1 MYIWFVGV
9 PDEPS
14 TELVAPTGTPPVEA
28 AASSTLIGHTL
39 GGRFTVVEQVG
50 RGGSGEVF
58 RAEQT
63 QLGRSA
69 VVKVLRRDVA
79 TTPNR
84 VERFLREARLAS
96 RLDHPYAAHIYAF
109 GAEEGDVLWIA
120 MEHVRGITLDELV
133 TKRGAMHAAVFAPLF
148 VRLCEVVHTAHELDI
163 VHRDIKGA
171 NVMVIER
178 AGQLLPKLLDFG
190 IAKSD
195 VSADSPGVDD
205 PELTAHGATL
215 GSPHYMSPEQ
225 WQRPMDVDARADIYA
240 LGVLAYRCLAGYLP
254 FHTRNRLELAAAHT
268 SAPVPPMPDFVPAV
282 LCDVVMRALE
292 KDPAAR
298 WQSAVAFAQAI
309 QHAAG
314 TKPTEA
320 VPIFDPTT
328 RDAWLRA
335 GPQPIADA
343 VAHLTS
349 AATTV
354 EADAALRELVAITC
368 RWLAVLALSGL
379 PPSAGT
385 GVDPRVR
392 EHARSIVGRDDG
404 APWLALARAAVA
416 ATLVPLPA
424 LAAALAGIEPL
435 ATLTDRLDD
444 PSRARN
450 AATLATDVAAAA
462 EALLVIEPLLAYQ
475 LVVGGPDGIAESWQG
490 PRRRDRDRVVVWG
503 APLAPGDVA
512 LLDAGGHVVARL
524 SPFAQVIAP
533 LPSAEPELFLVWRSG
548 RGPARL
554 VAAPWGFERD
564 DDQTGHLL
572 AALSTED
579 TETAQDDASERSP
592 YPGLAAYGVDDARHF
607 VGREREVEA
616 LANRLVRA
624 PLLAVLGPSGVG
636 KSSFIHAGLV
646 ARLADSH
653 RVLTMRPGR
662 HPMHA
667 LAAVSGDS
675 ADDARLVARLREL
688 GERAPRGLVLVI
700 DQLEELE
707 TLCVDPVER
716 TRFAATIAAAAE
728 GPSAPV
734 RVVATLRDDFA
745 TVIESEAPIRG
756 RFDVFVLAA
765 PSPEALRRIV
775 VEPARRANVTVDPRV
790 VDDMVA
796 EVAGRAASLP
806 LLSFTAAQLWQTRDR
821 AARKITYDAYRELG
835 GVAGA
840 LATYADEIYGN
851 LARRDQDTVRDL
863 FARLVAVDGT
873 RIPSPRRELEQLPGA
888 TGVLAHLIDA
898 RLLVVH
904 DDDGVLEIVHECL
917 AERWPRLA
925 RWRSEDAADRA
936 LLGDVRAAARRWLD
950 GQRSP
955 DLLGRGEA
963 LAELHRL
970 AARSTALT
978 DHERAFA
985 TESMRYQQRA
995 RRARRMLVAVVMAL
1009 LAGVA
1014 VVMAYLGIAAN
1025 DSRADAERNATRA
1038 SASAKLAEE
1047 RLTSSLVA
1055 QGKRELNDGRA
1066 MPALAYFGAAL
1077 KRGADTPGLRA
1088 MISIASRG
1096 WRDILVEHRQATNA
1110 IAGSPNGWIVAGDP
1124 AGALRFWS
1132 DTGEVQG
1139 TVETGLGSISM
1150 IDRLADDGVLVVGQH
1165 GVVQLDKAHQRVRG
1179 VALDA
1184 PAWMGRLGPGTDEVI
1199 TVQSGSIT
1207 VWGFDGTVRRKVP
1220 LGTAPDAYEPQISAD
1235 GHHALVGHGDVLEL
1249 VDLATLRRTPITKQ
1263 AAGAPYAA
1271 PTGTM
1276 FAYVDHERAVHLL
1289 SPSGT
1294 PIKTLKMVERPQT
1307 VVISAEGDRVG
1318 VVGDV
1323 EMRVYDARGEEVGA
1337 FGIDRDMTT
1346 FVLRGEEAWVGGNN
1360 GVIQHYKD
1368 GAIVA
1373 STPAHATELQLA
1385 TLGRNA
1391 LAVIASDST
1400 LTIVRADAAQVTYD
1414 APVCEQPTYTAH
1426 GIATGY
1432 QCGSSI
1438 ALYVGRERVGEYS
1451 TADVELVVDYE
1462 PTSHRAAVAGA
1473 SGVVVFERGAQ
1484 IARTDK
1490 LGPARFAGPD
1500 QLYVVEPD
1508 KHLWRWTPSTDAWEP
1523 IMAIGEVYAITTIG
1537 TTVVLG
1543 SSKGEV
1549 TAIDGKAV
1557 THRLSVGD
1565 VVGALVPSWDGR
1577 WLAVQLSSG
1586 ATSIIDT
1593 RLWQVVRT
1601 LPAADNYGAA
1611 PSFDATGELLLRT
1624 SRQALSIW
1632 ERATGEELVFGFDL
1646 MRELSNARFLPDG
1659 RIEINTREPGLLDI
1673 PRDIRPISEIL
1684 GDIECRVPF
1693 AVVGSRIEPSTTAC
1707 P

>member
-1 MYIWFVGV
+1 
-9 PDEPS
+9 
-14 TELVAPTGTPPVEA
+14 
-28 AASSTLIGHTL
+28 
-39 GGRFTVVEQVG
+39 
-50 RGGSGEVF
+50 
-58 RAEQT
+58 
-63 QLGRSA
+63 
-69 VVKVLRRDVA
+69 VVKVLRRDIA
-79 TTPNR
+79 TATNR

-109 GAEEGDVLWIA
+109 GAEEGNVLWIA
-120 MEHVRGITLDELV
+120 MEHVKGITLDELV

-148 VRLCEVVHTAHELDI
+148 VRLCEVVHSAHELDI

-254 FHTRNRLELAAAHT
+254 FHTRNRQQLAEAHT
-268 SAPVPPMPDFVPAV
+268 SAPVPSMPDFVPSV
-282 LCDVVMRALE
+282 LCEVVLRALE

-385 GVDPRVR
+385 SVDPRVR
-392 EHARSIVGRDDG
+392 ERARSVAGRDDG
-404 APWLALARAAVA
+404 GPWLALARAAVA
-416 ATLVPLPA
+416 ATVEPLPA

-435 ATLTDRLDD
+435 AKLIERLDD
-444 PSRARN
+444 PGRARN

-475 LVVGGPDGIAESWQG
+475 LAVGGPGGIAESWQG
-490 PRRRDRDRVVVWG
+490 PRRRDRERVVVWG
-503 APLAPGDVA
+503 APLAPAEVA

-533 LPSAEPELFLVWRSG
+533 LPSAEPELFLIWRSG

-579 TETAQDDASERSP
+579 TDTAQDDASERSP
-592 YPGLAAYGVDDARHF
+592 YPGLAAYSVEDARHF

-646 ARLADSH
+646 ARLGDTH

-667 LAAVSGDS
+667 LASLPPVSGDS
-675 ADDARLVARLREL
+675 SDDTMLVARLREL
-688 GERAPRGLVLVI
+688 GESAQRGLVLVI

-707 TLCVDPVER
+707 TLCADPAER
-716 TRFAATIAAAAE
+716 ARFAATLAAAAD

-745 TVIESEAPIRG
+745 TVIESEAALRG

-775 VEPARRANVTVDPRV
+775 IEPARRANVTVDPRV

-796 EVAGRAASLP
+796 EVAGRPASLP

-851 LARRDQDTVRDL
+851 LARRDQDIVRNV

-888 TGVLAHLIDA
+888 AGVIAHLIDA
-898 RLLVVH
+898 RLLVVR
-904 DDDGVLEIVHECL
+904 DDEDSDAVEIVHECL

-950 GQRSP
+950 GQRRP
-955 DLLGRGEA
+955 DLLWRGEA

-978 DHERAFA
+978 DRERAFA
-985 TESMRYQQRA
+985 TESMRSQQRA
-995 RRARRMLVAVVMAL
+995 RRTRRTLVIVAMAL
-1009 LAGVA
+1009 LAGIA
-1014 VVMAYLGIAAN
+1014 AVMAYLGIAAN
-1025 DSRADAERNATRA
+1025 DSRAEAERNASRA
-1038 SASAKLAEE
+1038 SASATLAEE
-1047 RLTSSLVA
+1047 RLTASLVA

-1077 KRGADTPGLRA
+1077 RRGADTPGLRA
-1088 MISIASRG
+1088 MVSIASRG
-1096 WRDILVEHRQATNA
+1096 WRDILVHHRGTTNA
-1110 IAGSPNGWIVAGDP
+1110 IAGSPNGWIAAGDP
-1124 AGALRFWS
+1124 DGRLRFWS
-1132 DTGEVQG
+1132 DTGEAQG
-1139 TVETGLGSISM
+1139 TIDTGVGSIAM
-1150 IDRLADDGVLVVGQH
+1150 IDRLADDGLLVVGQR
-1165 GVVQLDKAHQRVRG
+1165 GVVQLDKAHARVRG
-1179 VALDA
+1179 FAIHG
-1184 PAWMGRLGPGTDEVI
+1184 PAWMTRLGPGPDEAI
-1199 TVQSGSIT
+1199 TVQSGSVI
-1207 VWGFDGTVRRKVP
+1207 VWSFDGKVRRTLP
-1220 LGTAPDAYEPQISAD
+1220 TGTGPDAYEPQISAD
-1235 GHHALVGHGDVLEL
+1235 GHHALVGEGSEL
-1249 VDLATLRRTPITKQ
+1249 TIVDLVTMRHTPVTKT

-1271 PTGTM
+1271 PTGVM
-1276 FAYVDHERAVHLL
+1276 FAYVDQERAVHLL
-1289 SPSGT
+1289 TPSGT
-1294 PIKTLKMVERPQT
+1294 PIKKLQMIERPQA
-1307 VVISAEGDRVG
+1307 VVISADGDRVG
-1318 VVGDV
+1318 IVGDI
-1323 EMRVYDARGEEVGA
+1323 EMRVYDGTGTERGA

-1346 FVLRGEEAWVGGNN
+1346 FLVRGDDAWLGGNT

-1373 STPAHATELQLA
+1373 STPAHPTELQLA

-1391 LAVIASDST
+1391 LAVVASDAN
-1400 LTIVRADAAQVTYD
+1400 LTILRADAAQITYD
-1414 APVCEQPTYTAH
+1414 DRVCESVSYSAH

-1432 QCGSSI
+1432 QCGSI
-1438 ALYVGRERVGEYS
+1438 IKLYVGREYVGEYP
-1451 TADVELVVDYE
+1451 TADVEIDVDYE
-1462 PTSHRAAVAGA
+1462 PTSHRAAISGA
-1473 SGVVVFERGAQ
+1473 NGVVVFEGGKQ
-1484 IARTDK
+1484 IAKTAK
-1490 LGPARFAGPD
+1490 PGPARFAGPD
-1500 QLYVVEPD
+1500 QLYVVEPS
-1508 KHLWRWTPSTDAWEP
+1508 KQLWRWTPATDAWDP
-1523 IMAIGEVYAITTIG
+1523 IMAVGEVYALTTIG
-1537 TTVVLG
+1537 DTVIIG
-1543 SSKGEV
+1543 TNAGEV
-1549 TAIDGKAV
+1549 TAISSHTKAV
-1557 THRLSVGD
+1557 THRVAVGD

-1577 WLAVQLSSG
+1577 WLAVQLGSG
-1586 ATSIIDT
+1586 ATSIVDT
-1593 RLWQVVRT
+1593 RTWQVVRT

-1611 PSFDATGELLLRT
+1611 PSFDASGELLLRT

-1646 MRELSNARFLPDG
+1646 MRELSNARFLADG

-1684 GDIECRVPF
+1684 RDIDCKVPLK
-1693 AVVGSRIEPSTTAC
+1693 VVDSRIEPSTTAC